1 MVSEQPAP
9 PLPTILRDLDV
20 ARKLFEAIL
29 DTPNGKRSL
38 SRLARTCRAMC
49 EPALDALWKDL
60 DSIVPIL
67 GLFPNHVLKKG
78 KRPQSAFGRG
88 LRRLHMNL
96 GRAGLG
102 CQWAYTRR
110 DIAKWGSYRSRS
122 ILSGSRFFVG
132 FDVHDARTT

>member
-78 KRPQSAFGRG
+78 KRP
-88 LRRLHMNL
+88 
-96 GRAGLG
+96 GLG
-102 CQWAYTRR
+102 
-110 DIAKWGSYRSRS
+110 
-122 ILSGSRFFVG
+122 FVCALFTYAG
-132 FDVHDARTT
+132 FDAEL